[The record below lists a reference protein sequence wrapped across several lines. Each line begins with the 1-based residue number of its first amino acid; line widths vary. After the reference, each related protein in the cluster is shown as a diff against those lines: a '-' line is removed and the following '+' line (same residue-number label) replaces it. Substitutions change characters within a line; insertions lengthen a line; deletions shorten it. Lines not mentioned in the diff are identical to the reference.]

1 MPLKDIIFGKDRY
14 SKSAHRLYVAVVE
27 QARNPV
33 FYSDLGV
40 PDSLDGRFEL
50 ISLHTFLV
58 LHRLKS
64 ETGEAG
70 LAIGQG
76 LVDLMFADMDQSL
89 REMGVGD
96 MGVGKRVKKMAEA
109 FQGRVAAYSS
119 ALVADE
125 ETQLHDALRRNL
137 FGTRDQVEA
146 HDLGQISDYLRH
158 QAAFLGQQKSADI
171 LQGIIAFSQ
180 PGQK

>member
-1 MPLKDIIFGKDRY
+1 MPLKDLIFGKDRQTN
-14 SKSAHRLYVAVVE
+14 SAHRLYATVVE
-27 QARNPV
+27 QARSPF

-64 ETGEAG
+64 DSSGEGTA
-70 LAIGQG
+70 LGQR

-109 FQGRVAAYSS
+109 FHGRVAVYSA
-119 ALVADE
+119 ALVDDQD
-125 ETQLHDALRRNL
+125 TQLRGALRRNL
-137 FGTRDQVEA
+137 FGTSDHVEDRSLAQIAEYLIRQVALLDSQE
-146 HDLGQISDYLRH
+146 
-158 QAAFLGQQKSADI
+158 SADI
-171 LQGIIAFSQ
+171 MGGRIAFSQ
-180 PGQK
+180 QG